1 MGLEYK
7 IIIVSFLKDK
17 FFSFDMIVFVMIVF
31 FKNFFILFFRGKF
44 LVFVFFKVSMMDYM
58 VLKVVV
64 NLIFLG
70 FVLFLKFF
78 IMNVWCND

>member
-1 MGLEYK
+1 MVL
-7 IIIVSFLKDK
+7 
-17 FFSFDMIVFVMIVF
+17 F
-31 FKNFFILFFRGKF
+31 FKKFFILYFRGNF

-64 NLIFLG
+64 NLIFLD
-70 FVLFLKFF
+70 FFLFLKFF